1 MSKWRA
7 LRAGLIKLGPQ
18 IATGIGIGL
27 ALLAGIKAV
36 EKTPEAIKLIE
47 KKKEE
52 EHKDELTPM
61 ETVEATWK
69 CYILPIIMFIIA
81 CVLII
86 GGQRVSTRR
95 ALAAA
100 TACSLYETQLKNHG
114 VYYPTRKSHLAEYQP
129 QNK

>member
-1 MSKWRA
+1 MRS
-7 LRAGLIKLGPQ
+7 GLIAKGPQ
-18 IATGIGIGL
+18 IATGIGIGIM
-27 ALLAGIKAV
+27 LLAGVRAV
-36 EKTPEAIKLIE
+36 KKTPEAVKLIE

-52 EHKDELTPM
+52 EHKDELTPI

-100 TACSLYETQLKNHG
+100 TAC
-114 VYYPTRKSHLAEYQP
+114 
-129 QNK
+129 

>member
-81 CVLII
+81 
-86 GGQRVSTRR
+86 
-95 ALAAA
+95 
-100 TACSLYETQLKNHG
+100 
-114 VYYPTRKSHLAEYQP
+114 
-129 QNK
+129 